1 MTTTYRV
8 KLIRDGDTQS
18 LILPQGF
25 TFSSTEFILR
35 QEEDRLILE
44 PIQKKSL
51 LELLSSLDDLDEEF
65 PDVEEGLLPLDNID
79 L

>member
-25 TFSSTEFILR
+25 IFSSTEFILR

>member
-8 KLIRDGDTQS
+8 KLIRNGDTQS

-25 TFSSTEFILR
+25 IFSSTEFTLR
-35 QEEDRLILE
+35 QEENRLILE

-65 PDVEEGLLPLDNID
+65 PDIEEGLLPLDNID

>member
-8 KLIRDGDTQS
+8 KLIREGNTQS
-18 LILPQGF
+18 LILPQEF
-25 TFSSTEFILR
+25 IFSTTEFTLR
-35 QEEDRLILE
+35 QEENRLILE

-65 PDVEEGLLPLDNID
+65 PDVEGGLLPLDDIK

>member
-44 PIQKKSL
+44 PVKPQSL
-51 LELLSSLDDLDEEF
+51 LELLSTWDDLDEEF
-65 PDVEEGLLPLDNID
+65 PDIDEGLFPIVPKP
-79 L
+79 